1 MKVYHG
7 SYAKIDEIDLTKGEL
22 NRDFGRGFYVTNI
35 YEQAKFWAKRKGK
48 KQKNDGIITEFTF
61 LESAF
66 ISDYLKSLRFKDYSE
81 EWLDFVVMNRQND
94 TDKNLH
100 DYDIVEGPVA
110 NDDIATRITFYLEGG
125 ITKVEFIEELKF
137 KHSVSHQI
145 AFCTKKSLQ
154 MIKKA
159 FNKVDLSEMTIDD
172 AITQSLIID
181 FEMAEFQAID
191 TYFNSK
197 TYSRLIDESTELY
210 KKSWQ
215 EIYEMLKIE
224 LENK

>member
-7 SYAKIDEIDLTKGEL
+7 SYTKIDEIDLTKGEL
-22 NRDFGRGFYVTNI
+22 NRDFGQGFYVTNI

-48 KQKNDGIITEFTF
+48 KQKNNGIITEFTF

-66 ISDYLKSLRFKDYSE
+66 TSDYLKSLRFKDYSE
-81 EWLDFVVMNRQND
+81 DWLDFVVKNRQND
-94 TDKNLH
+94 SDKNLH

-137 KHSVSHQI
+137 KHSDSHQI
-145 AFCTKKSLQ
+145 AFCTQKSLQ

-172 AITQSLIID
+172 AIIQSLIID
-181 FEMAEFQAID
+181 LEMDDFQAVD

-197 TYSRLIDESTELY
+197 TYSRLIDENTELY

-215 EIYEMLKIE
+215 EIYELLKIE
-224 LENK
+224 LKK